1 MCVVRFRKKHYFDNA
16 LRSEKYMYTLHM
28 ILLARSLLEHS
39 FARWTV
45 RVIMSSFRAENRSSK
60 KISPLRRISTN
71 VSQSIFNFFQRLDC
85 TDDIGFPSER
95 AFLVSSSVLLASE
108 QHEPC
113 LDLLRRILTNAW
125 LAVQH
130 KDGPRHTSYFNRA
143 TGPGIKW
150 SILYYSLTDIY
161 GTAYLPSWL
170 WWRMKHLS
178 SWLQNIAIVL

>member
-1 MCVVRFRKKHYFDNA
+1 
-16 LRSEKYMYTLHM
+16 MYTLHM

-60 KISPLRRISTN
+60 KIYLSRRISPTLAKAY
-71 VSQSIFNFFQRLDC
+71 STSFNAWIAQMILD
-85 TDDIGFPSER
+85 FRRKEL
-95 AFLVSSSVLLASE
+95 FLVSSSVLLASE

-130 KDGPRHTSYFNRA
+130 KDGPRQTSYFNRA